1 MIKNKIIVKLKPLL
15 LIKTISNYIK
25 DEDFIFKLFMYSK
38 SIQKKLDIHLI
49 DYQVRFINK
58 KGIDFNRFLTF
69 KDNYKENE
77 LDNLLQETLF
87 KNKIDLNINILQK
100 IVIRYFKKKI

>member
-25 DEDFIFKLFMYSK
+25 DEDFIFKLFKYSK